1 MSLPPASAPQ
11 QLADEAASDPPS
23 PEGLQQLADEAASD
37 PPSPEGLPEHG
48 MESEAEVERSE
59 PLTVSARGGSK
70 MSTES
75 EELVPDA
82 AMQARSA
89 DQAEQAGDVA
99 SGLAPSKSSRV
110 AMFSQVGPVEVA
122 SVCRI
127 GEKDYDHE
135 DESMDWSFE
144 NVELEALEEYDENIE
159 DEPEVVSDGQV
170 DPALVFPRD
179 SDFEPELGQDQ
190 LLQLDR
196 KADDFELKRLLNMGV
211 LLDPELLSH
220 DHPGL
225 TARKTLSTKMV
236 RTWREKF
243 QRDPETNVDIPV
255 WVRRSR

>member
-1 MSLPPASAPQ
+1 
-11 QLADEAASDPPS
+11 
-23 PEGLQQLADEAASD
+23 
-37 PPSPEGLPEHG
+37 
-48 MESEAEVERSE
+48 
-59 PLTVSARGGSK
+59 

-75 EELVPDA
+75 EELVPDE

-99 SGLAPSKSSRV
+99 SGLTEKPRPSKSSRV
-110 AMFSQVGPVEVA
+110 AMFCQVGPVEVA

-144 NVELEALEEYDENIE
+144 NVELEALKKYDENIE

-243 QRDPETNVDIPV
+243 SGIL
-255 WVRRSR
+255 RRM